1 MGVTFPEA
9 LATPQGMECFDAYGC
24 FPGGGAVLPRE
35 TPEGRQYLA
44 RGDLFVYASQAARNN
59 GAQAIKI
66 ESIQVDDVD
75 PEAAVYSLLYARV
88 KSLYSCYDSVT
99 AAAAIAPAPE
109 PEPEPEPVTPAE
121 A

>member
-1 MGVTFPEA
+1 MGVIFPEA
-9 LATPQGMECFDAYGC
+9 LATPQGMECHDAYGC
-24 FPGGGAVLPRE
+24 FPCGGAVLPRE
-35 TPEGRQYLA
+35 TPEGRKYLA

-59 GAQAIKI
+59 GAQVIKI

-99 AAAAIAPAPE
+99 AAAAPE
-109 PEPEPEPVTPAE
+109 AVTPAE
-121 A
+121 EDPRLKK